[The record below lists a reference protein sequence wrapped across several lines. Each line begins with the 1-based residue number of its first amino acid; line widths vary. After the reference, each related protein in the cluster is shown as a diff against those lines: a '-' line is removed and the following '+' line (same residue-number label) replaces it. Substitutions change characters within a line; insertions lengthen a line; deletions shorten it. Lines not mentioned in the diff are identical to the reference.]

1 MKLTNINTSALRN
14 LIKLT
19 ERKESLLNEIEKI
32 ESQLASLLTG
42 KAVRSTGKR
51 RGRPAKKKAGR
62 PAKAKKAGRPAK
74 KKAGRPAKKAGRSG
88 KRAPRGLLK
97 KKIFAALKAAGDAG
111 MKVTD
116 LSKKIGVKNAN
127 VHVWFSSTGK
137 KLPEIVRIG
146 KGHFKLTEK

>member
-1 MKLTNINTSALRN
+1 MNLTNINTNALRN

-19 ERKESLLNEIEKI
+19 QRKESLLNEIQKI

-51 RGRPAKKKAGR
+51 RGRPAKATKGR
-62 PAKAKKAGRPAK
+62 S
-74 KKAGRPAKKAGRSG
+74 SG
-88 KRAPRGLLK
+88 KRAPRGQIK
-97 KKIFAALKAAGDAG
+97 KKILAALKAAGDAG

-137 KLPEIVRIG
+137 KLPEIKRVG
-146 KGHFKLTEK
+146 KGHFKLVEKKA

>member
-1 MKLTNINTSALRN
+1 MNITNISSNALKN

-19 ERKESLLNEIEKI
+19 QRKEGLLREIEKI
-32 ESQLASLLTG
+32 ESQLGSLITG
-42 KAVRSTGKR
+42 KPARTTGKR
-51 RGRPAKKKAGR
+51 RGR

-74 KKAGRPAKKAGRSG
+74 AAKATKGRSSA
-88 KRAPRGLLK
+88 KRAPRGQIK
-97 KKIFAALKAAGDAG
+97 KKILSALKAAGDAG

-137 KLPEIVRIG
+137 KLPEIKRVG
-146 KGHFKLTEK
+146 KGHFKLVEKKA

>member
-1 MKLTNINTSALRN
+1 MNITNINSNALKN

-19 ERKESLLNEIEKI
+19 QRKEGLLNEIQKI
-32 ESQLASLLTG
+32 ESQLASLITG
-42 KAVRSTGKR
+42 KPARTTGKR
-51 RGRPAKKKAGR
+51 RGR

-74 KKAGRPAKKAGRSG
+74 AVKATKARSSA
-88 KRAPRGLLK
+88 KRAPRGQIK
-97 KKIFAALKAAGDAG
+97 KKILSALKAAGDAG

-137 KLPEIVRIG
+137 KLPEIKRVG
-146 KGHFKLTEK
+146 KGHFKLVEKKA

>member
-1 MKLTNINTSALRN
+1 MNLTNISSSALKN

-19 ERKESLLNEIEKI
+19 ERKEGLVREIEKI
-32 ESQLASLLTG
+32 EAQLSSLLGG
-42 KAVRSTGKR
+42 KGVRSSGKR

-74 KKAGRPAKKAGRSG
+74 KAAGTG
-88 KRAPRGLLK
+88 KRAPRGQIK
-97 KKIFAALKAAGDAG
+97 KKILAALKAAGDAG

-137 KLPEIVRIG
+137 KLPEIKRVG
-146 KGHFKLTEK
+146 KAHFKLIDKKS

>member
-1 MKLTNINTSALRN
+1 MNITNISSNALKN

-19 ERKESLLNEIEKI
+19 QRKEGLLNEIQKI
-32 ESQLASLLTG
+32 ESQLASLITG
-42 KAVRSTGKR
+42 KPARTTGKR
-51 RGRPAKKKAGR
+51 RGR

-74 KKAGRPAKKAGRSG
+74 AAKAAKGRSPS
-88 KRAPRGLLK
+88 KRAPRGQIK
-97 KKIFAALKAAGDAG
+97 KKILTALKAAGDAG

-137 KLPEIVRIG
+137 KLPEIKRVG
-146 KGHFKLTEK
+146 KGHFKLVEKKA